1 MIRVACIGVGNIS
14 PVHLN
19 YLRARKDVEI
29 AALCDIQPET
39 LERRL
44 KEYGGAGFANFNV
57 MLDSVQL
64 DAVWLCTPPQVRR
77 EPLLACAR
85 RGIPVM
91 SEKPVERD
99 LAKAKAI
106 ARDLKKLKARVQVGY
121 VFRSL
126 PTLQRLREAMADDKI
141 HVIQSFYGCGVSL
154 DMSLPAWFYE
164 KALSGGALIDQ
175 ATHNLDLLRL
185 LMGEVAQ
192 VRGLASNPVKRK
204 KGKYTI
210 DEVLTLSFLFKS
222 RAAGSHTHT
231 WVGDAWRNEILLIG
245 EKRLYRLHPGSSLT
259 IEEGGTKHEYR
270 ENSGRMYDHENARFL
285 EMVTSGDWSRNPST
299 YEDGV
304 KTLAL
309 TLECDEALGGA

>member
-106 ARDLKKLKARVQVGY
+106 ARDLKKLNARVQVGY

-270 ENSGRMYDHENARFL
+270 ESGSIYHHENARFL